1 MGMEGREESLKAFR
15 MVSLNDMPDSEP
27 EICIAKD
34 SLPGENSFVWPHS
47 YESARLLCLLMSVNF
62 SPVIVILPIFACRC
76 EI

>member
-34 SLPGENSFVWPHS
+34 SLPGENSFVWPQLRVCTVVVPAD
-47 YESARLLCLLMSVNF
+47 E
-62 SPVIVILPIFACRC
+62 C
-76 EI
+76 EL